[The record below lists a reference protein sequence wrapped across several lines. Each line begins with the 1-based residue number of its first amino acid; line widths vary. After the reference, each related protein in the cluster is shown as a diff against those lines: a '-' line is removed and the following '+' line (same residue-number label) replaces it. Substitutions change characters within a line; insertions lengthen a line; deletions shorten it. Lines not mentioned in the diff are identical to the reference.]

1 MPWTNFKKLTTT
13 VLSSGNNN
21 RRNNL
26 VMNKYIKLFALAGAT
41 FLLGACQE
49 DLGLGTGTITPGN
62 EILFGANAYFEN
74 GEPQTRTQYGDIE
87 GNQIEVL
94 WVPGEDRMDIA
105 CPQAVGAP
113 GHQAEY
119 MVSADDA
126 TTAGSGDKKAENDK
140 ASILVRKSAV
150 GLQWSTSRTHNFY
163 AAYPSKNQIAERAAG
178 KLAQEDIEK
187 LGMTVS
193 YNQETNEETA
203 TLRGFI
209 PVDQSPAA
217 GNIKP
222 TSDGW
227 EVKPDMTYAYMVANA
242 NHTRGAGATVSLLF
256 EPQVTALEFEIVSS
270 DLTGT
275 GSGTATYPEFTIL
288 GVQLFSRNG
297 KQMAGQFT
305 YTFPLA
311 GSGTG
316 EFQTIAA
323 NGYEKITQTFGDGL
337 LVAKGKSVK
346 CTFFMLPGE
355 AYNEGNSGDLGLTVI
370 YRVGNNPQVNTASL
384 KKEIAP
390 KKKYFFSNVKLPA
403 IEENVSSSR
412 WFSALADNIYVSQIS
427 IPVAS
432 NVFAHAD
439 YGFEAKSIQQVQTY
453 TDLWDRGVRGFEL
466 VTRRA
471 VTKSGTRY
479 TCNNTW
485 SLKTAHFVCDEVAHE
500 VFDNTKADYI
510 DFGIAFETLLGKLK
524 QNPNETLVLICTYQA
539 ISDGYDPNG
548 YVKQLL
554 NYFDDLR
561 ENKTVEKNDFVQL
574 HASSTVEDIRGKICV
589 IIRPGDDD
597 RFEEDPEKDGK
608 DNDVLYTEDIV
619 LSSNDGTNSTDWS
632 NNVLLI
638 QDWGTAFDVWDRRY
652 EGVARE
658 AQFDK
663 QYRKTVKGLAE
674 RPYVENLLWGISS
687 SNSTYT
693 RPTDDNGNT
702 YASNNNFD
710 NFGVNISKKAQFKYE
725 HTLSDGGTAY
735 VQEWARVVPSSM
747 AKPIF
752 TGESSDGRTANLWVN
767 WPESYSEKLAAIDGL
782 FEKSVATKGTSN
794 ISNLYINSLSGY
806 YITETYKEGLYPFLN
821 KYYGY
826 SYVLWKWRN
835 VDFDLSDMGKGGDH
849 PALAYDLNKHVY
861 EILTRQK
868 KLSSGNYLN
877 EGPWGLVMME
887 HIGNTTKGS
896 DDKSKDLVEL
906 IMLNNFKFPLA
917 RKTTTLN
924 IPPTTPD
931 EGDPNQPGQG
941 EEGQGGSAD

>member
-1 MPWTNFKKLTTT
+1 
-13 VLSSGNNN
+13 
-21 RRNNL
+21 
-26 VMNKYIKLFALAGAT
+26 MNKYIKLFALAGAT

-49 DLGLGTGTITPGN
+49 ELGLESGAITPGN

-74 GEPQTRTQYGDIE
+74 GEPQTRTQYGDIV

-94 WVPGEDRMDIA
+94 WVPGEDCMDIA
-105 CPQAVGAP
+105 CPQAVGAAD
-113 GHQAEY
+113 HLAEY
-119 MVSADDA
+119 MVSAEDA
-126 TTAGSGDKKAENDK
+126 TTAGSGDKTAANDK
-140 ASILVRKSAV
+140 ASVLVRKSPV
-150 GLQWSTSRTHNFY
+150 GLQWSASRTHNFY
-163 AAYPSKNQIAERAAG
+163 AAYPSKNQIAARAVG
-178 KLAQEDIEK
+178 KLEQKDIEK

-193 YNQETNEETA
+193 YDQETNAETA

-217 GNIKP
+217 ENI
-222 TSDGW
+222 TGDAANGY

-242 NHTRGAGATVSLLF
+242 SHTRGAGGTVSLLF
-256 EPQVTALEFEIVSS
+256 KPQVTALEFEIVSS
-270 DLTGT
+270 ALTGNNPQ
-275 GSGTATYPEFTIL
+275 AKYPQFTIL
-288 GVQLFSRNG
+288 GVQLFSKNG
-297 KQMAGQFT
+297 QQMAGQFDYT
-305 YTFPLA
+305 YPLA

-316 EFQTIAA
+316 TFTKVAA

-337 LVAKGKSVK
+337 PVNEGKAVK
-346 CTFFMLPGE
+346 VTFFMLPGE
-355 AYNEGNSGDLGLTVI
+355 TFNDNNSGDLGLTVI
-370 YRVGNNPQVNTASL
+370 YRIGNNPQVKTATL
-384 KKEIAP
+384 NKEITP

-403 IEENVSSSR
+403 ITENVSGSS
-412 WFSALADNIYVSQIS
+412 WFSALADNIYVSQVS

-439 YGFEAKSIQQVQTY
+439 YGFETKSIQQVQTY

-479 TCNNTW
+479 TCDNTW

-500 VFDNTKADYI
+500 VFDNTSDDYI

-554 NYFDDLR
+554 NYFDDLV
-561 ENKTVEKNDFVQL
+561 ENNIVSMDDFVQL
-574 HASSTVEDIRGKICV
+574 HANSTVEDIRGKICV

-597 RFEEDPEKDGK
+597 RFENLRHG
-608 DNDVLYTEDIV
+608 VLYSKDIV
-619 LSSNDGTNSTDWS
+619 LKSNDGTKETDWS
-632 NNVLLI
+632 GNLLLI

-658 AQFDK
+658 AQFDIT
-663 QYRKTVKGLAE
+663 YRNPVKNLAE
-674 RPYVENLLWGISS
+674 RPYVENLLWGIST

-693 RPTDDNGNT
+693 QPTDNDGNT
-702 YASNNNFD
+702 YATNNNFN
-710 NFGVNISKKAQFKYE
+710 NFGENISKKAQFNYE

-752 TGESSDGRTANLWVN
+752 TGERSDWGTTNLWVN

-782 FEKSVATKGTSN
+782 FEQSVATKGTSN

-806 YITETYKEGLYPFLN
+806 YITETYMEGLYPFLN
-821 KYYGY
+821 KYYGS
-826 SYVLWKWRN
+826 SYIKYIGWQN
-835 VDFDLSDMGKGGDH
+835 VDFDLSNMGKGGDH
-849 PALAYDLNKHVY
+849 PTLAYDLNKHVY

-877 EGPWGLVMME
+877 QGPWGLVMME

-896 DDKSKDLVEL
+896 DDKSQDLVDL

-917 RKTTTLN
+917 TKTTVQSN
-924 IPPTTPD
+924 NPGGGTT
-931 EGDPNQPGQG
+931 PGQG
-941 EEGQGGSAD
+941 SAGGAE

>member
-1 MPWTNFKKLTTT
+1 MAIVISP
-13 VLSSGNNN
+13 GNNN
-21 RRNNL
+21 LSNHI
-26 VMNKYIKLFALAGAT
+26 VMSKYIKFFALAGAAL
-41 FLLGACQE
+41 LLGACQE
-49 DLGLGTGTITPGN
+49 DLGLETGTITPGN

-74 GEPQTRTQYGDIE
+74 GEPQTRTEYGDIV

-119 MVSADDA
+119 MVSELGNDTTSGWNGDDV
-126 TTAGSGDKKAENDK
+126 AGNDK
-140 ASILVRKSAV
+140 ASVLVRKSAV

-178 KLAQEDIEK
+178 KLAQGDIDK

-193 YNQETNEETA
+193 YDQETNAETA

-209 PVDQSPAA
+209 PVDQSPADE
-217 GNIKP
+217 NI
-222 TSDGW
+222 TGSSASGW
-227 EVKPDMTYAYMVANA
+227 VVEPDMTYAYMVANA
-242 NHTRGAGATVSLLF
+242 SHTYGAGSAVSLLF
-256 EPQVTALEFEIVSS
+256 QPQVTALEFEIVAS
-270 DLTGT
+270 DLIGT

-316 EFQTIAA
+316 EFETIAA

-337 LVAKGKSVK
+337 LVKEGQSVK

-370 YRVGNNPQVNTASL
+370 YRVGNNPQVKTASL

-403 IEENVSSSR
+403 IEKNVSSSR

-432 NVFAHAD
+432 NVFAHVD
-439 YGFEAKSIQQVQTY
+439 YGFATKSIQQVQTY
-453 TDLWDRGVRGFEL
+453 TDLWDSGVRGFEF

-479 TCNNTW
+479 TSNNTW

-500 VFDNTKADYI
+500 VFDTTSDDYI
-510 DFGIAFETLLGKLK
+510 DFGIAFETLFAKLK

-554 NYFDDLR
+554 NYFDDLV
-561 ENKTVEKNDFVQL
+561 ENNIVSMDDFVQL
-574 HASSTVEDIRGKICV
+574 HANSTVEDIRGKICV

-608 DNDVLYTEDIV
+608 DNDVLYTKDIV
-619 LSSNDGTNSTDWS
+619 LSSNDGTNVTDWS
-632 NNVLLI
+632 GNVLLI

-658 AQFDK
+658 AQFDIT
-663 QYRKTVKGLAE
+663 YRNSVKNLAD

-702 YASNNNFD
+702 YNSNNNFD
-710 NFGVNISKKAQFKYE
+710 NLGENISKKAQFKYE

-752 TGESSDGRTANLWVN
+752 TGESSDLGTTNLWVN
-767 WPESYSEKLAAIDGL
+767 WPESYSEKLVAIDGL

-826 SYVLWKWRN
+826 SYVLWRWRN
-835 VDFDLSDMGKGGDH
+835 VDFDLSNMGKGGDH

-896 DDKSKDLVEL
+896 DDKSQDLVEL

-917 RKTTTLN
+917 TKTTTQN

-931 EGDPNQPGQG
+931 EGDPNQPGQ
-941 EEGQGGSAD
+941 ENEGQGGSSE

>member
-1 MPWTNFKKLTTT
+1 M
-13 VLSSGNNN
+13 S
-21 RRNNL
+21 
-26 VMNKYIKLFALAGAT
+26 KYIKFFALAGTAL
-41 FLLGACQE
+41 LLGACQE
-49 DLGLGTGTITPGN
+49 DLGLETGTITPGN

-74 GEPQTRTQYGDIE
+74 GEPQTRTEYGDIV

-94 WVPGEDRMDIA
+94 WVPGEDHMDIA

-119 MVSADDA
+119 MVSENDA
-126 TTAGSGDKKAENDK
+126 TTAGSGDNKADNDK
-140 ASILVRKSAV
+140 ASILVRKSPV

-178 KLAQEDIEK
+178 KLAQEYIEK

-217 GNIKP
+217 KNITGSS
-222 TSDGW
+222 TSGW
-227 EVKPDMTYAYMVANA
+227 VVEPDMTYAYMVANA
-242 NHTRGAGATVSLLF
+242 SHTYGAGSAVSLLF
-256 EPQVTALEFEIVSS
+256 QPQVTALEFEIVSS
-270 DLTGT
+270 ELTGT

-305 YTFPLA
+305 YTYPLA
-311 GSGTG
+311 GSGNGKFT
-316 EFQTIAA
+316 TINA

-337 LVAKGKSVK
+337 LVEEGKSVK

-370 YRVGNNPQVNTASL
+370 YRVGNNPQVKTASL

-403 IEENVSSSR
+403 IEENVSGST
-412 WFSALADNIYVSQIS
+412 WFSALSDNIYVSQVS

-432 NVFAHAD
+432 NVFAHKD
-439 YGFEAKSIQQVQTY
+439 YGFADKSIQQVQTY
-453 TDLWDRGVRGFEL
+453 TDLWDKGVRGFEL

-471 VTKSGTRY
+471 VTKSGSTY
-479 TCNNTW
+479 TCKNTY

-500 VFDNTKADYI
+500 VFDNTKPEYI
-510 DFGIAFETLLGKLK
+510 DFGIAFEILLGKLK

-539 ISDGYDPNG
+539 ITDGYDPNG
-548 YVKQLL
+548 YVQQLL
-554 NYFDDLR
+554 NYFDDLV
-561 ENKTVEKNDFVQL
+561 ENKTVEQADFVQL
-574 HASSTVEDIRGKICV
+574 HATSTVEDIRGKICV

-608 DNDVLYTEDIV
+608 ENDVYYTKDIV
-619 LSSNDGTNSTDWS
+619 LSSNDGTKKTDWS
-632 NNVLLI
+632 KNVLLI

-658 AQFDK
+658 AQFDIT
-663 QYRKTVKGLAE
+663 YRKPVKGLAE
-674 RPYVENLLWGISS
+674 RPFVENLLWGMSS

-693 RPTDDNGNT
+693 QPTDGDGKTN
-702 YASNNNFD
+702 ASNNNFN
-710 NFGVNISKKAQFKYE
+710 NFGVNLSKKAQFYYE
-725 HTLSDGGTAY
+725 HTLSDGGKAY

-747 AKPIF
+747 AKKIY
-752 TGESSDGRTANLWVN
+752 TGEESYVGTTHLWIQ
-767 WPESYSEKLAAIDGL
+767 WPESYNEKLVAIDGL

-794 ISNLYINSLSGY
+794 ISSLYINSLSGY
-806 YITETYKEGLYPFLN
+806 YITETYKEGLLPFLN
-821 KYYGY
+821 SY
-826 SYVLWKWRN
+826 SGKTWVRYVGWLTAN
-835 VDFDLSDMGKGGDH
+835 FNQFTDMGKGGDH
-849 PALAYDLNKHVY
+849 PGLAYDLNKHVY

-868 KLSSGNYLN
+868 KLSSGSYLN

-896 DDKSKDLVEL
+896 DDRSQDLVDL

-917 RKTTTLN
+917 TKTTNQST
-924 IPPTTPD
+924 PPEEDQKDPEQEETPED
-931 EGDPNQPGQG
+931 DTI
-941 EEGQGGSAD
+941 D

>member
-1 MPWTNFKKLTTT
+1 M
-13 VLSSGNNN
+13 S
-21 RRNNL
+21 
-26 VMNKYIKLFALAGAT
+26 KYIKFFALAGAAL
-41 FLLGACQE
+41 LLGACQE
-49 DLGLGTGTITPGN
+49 DLGLETGTITPGN

-74 GEPQTRTQYGDIE
+74 GEPQTRTEYGDIV
-87 GNQIEVL
+87 GSQIEVL

-178 KLAQEDIEK
+178 KLAQGDIDM

-193 YNQETNEETA
+193 YDQETNEETA

-217 GNIKP
+217 KNITGSS
-222 TSDGW
+222 TSGW
-227 EVKPDMTYAYMVANA
+227 VVEPDMTYAYMVANA
-242 NHTRGAGATVSLLF
+242 SHTYGAGSAVSLLF
-256 EPQVTALEFEIVSS
+256 QPQVTALEFEIISS

-316 EFQTIAA
+316 EFKTIAA

-370 YRVGNNPQVNTASL
+370 YRVGNNPQVKTASL

-403 IEENVSSSR
+403 IEENVSGST
-412 WFSALADNIYVSQIS
+412 WFSALSDNIYVSQVS

-471 VTKSGTRY
+471 VTKSGTSY
-479 TCNNTW
+479 TAKNTW

-548 YVKQLL
+548 YVRQLL
-554 NYFDDLR
+554 NYFDDLI

-574 HASSTVEDIRGKICV
+574 HATSTVEDIRGKICV

-608 DNDVLYTEDIV
+608 DNDVYYTKDIV

-658 AQFDK
+658 AQFDIT
-663 QYRKTVKGLAE
+663 YREPVKELAV
-674 RPYVENLLWGISS
+674 RPFVENLLWGVSTS
-687 SNSTYT
+687 TSTYT
-693 RPTDDNGNT
+693 QPTDKNGNT
-702 YASNNNFD
+702 YASNNNF
-710 NFGVNISKKAQFKYE
+710 NNYGTTLSKLTEFNYA

-747 AKPIF
+747 SKRIY
-752 TGESSDGRTANLWVN
+752 TRKKVTAVDACLWVQ

-806 YITETYKEGLYPFLN
+806 YITENYMEGVYPFLN
-821 KYYGY
+821 TYPVYYYYNIYIASG
-826 SYVLWKWRN
+826 WEDAN
-835 VDFDLSDMGKGGDH
+835 ITLSNMGKGGDH
-849 PALAYDLNKHVY
+849 PGLAYDLNKHVY
-861 EILTRQK
+861 QILTRQK
-868 KLSSGNYLN
+868 ELTGGGYLN
-877 EGPWGLVMME
+877 QGPWGLVMME

-896 DDKSKDLVEL
+896 DDKSQDLVDL

-917 RKTTTLN
+917 TKTTNQST
-924 IPPTTPD
+924 PPEEDPKDPDQEETPED
-931 EGDPNQPGQG
+931 GTVG
-941 EEGQGGSAD
+941 